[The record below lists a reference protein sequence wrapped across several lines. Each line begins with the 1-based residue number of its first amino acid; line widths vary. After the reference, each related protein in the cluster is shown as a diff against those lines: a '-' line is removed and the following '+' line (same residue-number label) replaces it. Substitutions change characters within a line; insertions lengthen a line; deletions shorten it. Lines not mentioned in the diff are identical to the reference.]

1 MPRHDRIIFPLSTL
15 IAVLMSTAC
24 VEPDYSKI
32 TVLCPAE
39 SPLCPVGMVCVS
51 GQCRA
56 ASGDAAV
63 STDGSGDLGAVDM
76 TTGTIC
82 PNGRDQIFGQ
92 AVGCPGAFTAGK
104 ASQQCPATWSPC
116 PSAVKVDLAA
126 CKAASSFFASAVSGY
141 NLGAETCGSAI
152 GNQLLYGCGNLGRDS
167 TAQCGGFPKVIDVKG
182 PWATTDGTLA
192 TASLT
197 DMNQGVLCCPP

>member
-1 MPRHDRIIFPLSTL
+1 MPRHDRMTLSLSTL
-15 IAVLMSTAC
+15 IAVLLPTAC

-39 SPLCPVGMVCVS
+39 APLCPVGMVCVS

-56 ASGDAAV
+56 ASGDAAAV
-63 STDGSGDLGAVDM
+63 IDGAGDLGDTDM
-76 TTGTIC
+76 AMGTIC
-82 PNGRDQIFGQ
+82 PNGRDVVFGN
-92 AVGCPGAFTAGK
+92 ARGCPGVFASGK

-116 PSAVKVDLAA
+116 QSAGKVDLAG

-141 NLGAETCGSAI
+141 NLGAETCGAAI
-152 GNQLLYGCGNLGRDS
+152 GNQLFYGCGKLGRDS
-167 TAQCGGFPKVIDVKG
+167 TAQCGGFPKVIDVNG
-182 PWATTDGTLA
+182 PWTTTDGTLA

-197 DMNQGVLCCPP
+197 DTKQGVLCCPP